1 MELIRKIYGGYNPIG
16 FTNSNRKYPASD
28 SFIFSFENGEDIQNM
43 KISRL
48 RLSGQLTDGNF
59 EGLDDSR
66 TEFRRST
73 GSRVKWY
80 QTSGFSQLRDL
91 EFWKTVSV
99 GFRSSE
105 KEEPRFVNSGRLL
118 SSEERKTKIRSGGL
132 LKIRGIKIRS
142 GGFPTN
148 GKREPRFVLR
158 ILVRVISD

>member
-43 KISRL
+43 KISRP
-48 RLSGQLTDGNF
+48 RLSGQLTDRNF

-73 GSRVKWY
+73 GSRV
-80 QTSGFSQLRDL
+80 QSTSRFRVL
-91 EFWKTVSV
+91 ENGSAVQM
-99 GFRSSE
+99 SSE
-105 KEEPRFVNSGRLL
+105 ERKKPSFISFGGLPIFGKRGTKIYSGRLL

-132 LKIRGIKIRS
+132 PKIRGTKIRNYS
-142 GGFPTN
+142 EF
-148 GKREPRFVLR
+148 
-158 ILVRVISD
+158 